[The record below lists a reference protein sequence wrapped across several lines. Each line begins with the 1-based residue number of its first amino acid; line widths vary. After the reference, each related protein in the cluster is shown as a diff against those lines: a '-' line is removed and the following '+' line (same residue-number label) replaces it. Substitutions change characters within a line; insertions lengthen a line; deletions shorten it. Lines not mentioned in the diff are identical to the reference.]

1 MGGWYRTSC
10 SSNFIINSRKLHTV
24 VSYDNLTDSSR
35 SRKEDFLQNDLIRK
49 TLSNG
54 CVVEHYWPLYSIED
68 YTEKQSQLVLD
79 GEITEEEKTENIQ
92 NYTNQR
98 SEMIASEYY

>member
-1 MGGWYRTSC
+1 M
-10 SSNFIINSRKLHTV
+10 KLHTV

-35 SRKEDFLQNDLIRK
+35 SSKEDFLQNDLIRK

-54 CVVEHYWPLYSIED
+54 CVVEHYWSLYSIEG

>member
-1 MGGWYRTSC
+1 MELY
-10 SSNFIINSRKLHTV
+10 TV
-24 VSYDNLTDSSR
+24 ISYINLTDSSR
-35 SRKEDFLQNDLIRK
+35 PSKKDFLHNDYIKK

-54 CVVEHYWPLYSIED
+54 CVVEHYWPLYSIEE
-68 YTEKQSQLVLD
+68 YTTQQTQLVSD

-92 NYTNQR
+92 NYTNKR

>member
-1 MGGWYRTSC
+1 MELY
-10 SSNFIINSRKLHTV
+10 TV

-35 SRKEDFLQNDLIRK
+35 LSKEDFLQNDLIRK

-68 YTEKQSQLVLD
+68 YTEEQSQLVLD

>member
-1 MGGWYRTSC
+1 MELY
-10 SSNFIINSRKLHTV
+10 TV

-35 SRKEDFLQNDLIRK
+35 LGKDNFLKNDFIRK

-79 GEITEEEKTENIQ
+79 GEITEEEKAENIQ

-98 SEMIASEYY
+98 SEMIAYEYY

>member
-1 MGGWYRTSC
+1 M
-10 SSNFIINSRKLHTV
+10 KLHTV
-24 VSYDNLTDSSR
+24 VSHTNLTDSSR
-35 SRKEDFLQNDLIRK
+35 SSKEDFLQNDLIRK

-54 CVVEHYWPLYSIED
+54 CVVEHYWPLYSIEG

-79 GEITEEEKTENIQ
+79 GGITEEEKTENIQ
-92 NYTNQR
+92 NYTDQR